1 MVVDLQLLS
10 QHRHFLLQSFVLL
23 DQLQL
28 ARLHLDLKDQLLQLK
43 PLPPLPLQLL
53 LQGAELLD
61 VHGAL
66 LFDAVVGWLFE
77 DGPFDSVCE
86 LQGGGSFVHGRDGG
100 RNADDQPDLAR
111 ADQRFAEDPGE
122 FGVAHGNVGPGLD
135 GQGLDGK
142 GSTEMQWPSLE
153 RLPLM
158 DLSSS
163 SLISFSA

>member
-1 MVVDLQLLS
+1 MVVDLQLFS

-28 ARLHLDLKDQLLQLK
+28 ARMHLDLKDQLLQLK

-53 LQGAELLD
+53 LQDAELLD

-77 DGPFDSVCE
+77 DGAFDSVCE

-100 RNADDQPDLAR
+100 RNSRILLEPIKDS
-111 ADQRFAEDPGE
+111 GE

-135 GQGLDGK
+135 GGK